1 MGSPWLQIGKKAM
14 SPEILED
21 LAYGP
26 DVDLIR
32 ILGVDQDVQKY
43 DDEDIKLL
51 GENLVD
57 VALEAGWCIGKAKG
71 LNLVLESIVAARAE
85 CSIHRLR
92 KSLSSGT
99 HLSNSSM

>member
-1 MGSPWLQIGKKAM
+1 MGSTWVQIGKKAM

-26 DVDLIR
+26 DVGLIR
-32 ILGVDQDVQKY
+32 ILGVDQDVQIY
-43 DDEDIKLL
+43 DDEDINLL

-71 LNLVLESIVAARAE
+71 LDLVLESIVAARAG

-99 HLSNSSM
+99 HLSDPAV